1 MSSPVFMVIE
11 KTVSQGGSI
20 GPHAPYRQAAVRFA
34 AVAGIDG
41 NGRQLLS
48 DAADFAVVFKDA
60 DTDQAERF
68 VIGARYELRLVEP
81 EPLLD
86 TEPVTSDRP

>member
-34 AVAGIDG
+34 AVTPAGID
-41 NGRQLLS
+41 NGSLFLVS

-81 EPLLD
+81 EA
-86 TEPVTSDRP
+86 ERP